1 MKINK
6 SEYLVAYKVM
16 QEIMDSVKPSY
27 KNAAATIMNEISRR
41 VVEAELEENTTTTII
56 SD

>member
-6 SEYLVAYKVM
+6 NDYLIAYKVM
-16 QEIMDSVKPSY
+16 QEIMDSAKPSY

-41 VVEAELEENTTTTII
+41 VVEAELEENTPTII